1 MIRSKLASLSLA
13 LMLGLLSTLSLVA
26 VAPASAADQ
35 PSTLGI
41 AMQVQQGDDD
51 SSGDLNKNNR
61 LWFVIE
67 PGASGSRSFE
77 IRSSSQIDQ
86 VISMSLGAQANFTG
100 KLEYDPEGVTPI
112 AEWASFDKNNFVLK
126 ANTQTM
132 VNMTITVPKGSPID
146 TYEPTL
152 LIKASAVKQSKAQYK
167 LTNALQL
174 AHGMFVG
181 VGTSDQMRTAFTI
194 DDVNGATTNEGR
206 VLLVKFSNTGK
217 TPIALTGDLQLRNLT
232 FETATVGPL
241 SFATDTIAPGEST
254 TIAVPA
260 TEQITEDNWRIL
272 VTAKQGSIVMSRSFD
287 KELSFAGT
295 NWVWV
300 AQIGGLIAFGS
311 AILALVAIR
320 TLRKMRR
327 DRLAGIEAERLEAER
342 IANLERELQALREAQ
357 VAAGK
362 KASKPA
368 AKRTRTPKAEG

>member
-1 MIRSKLASLSLA
+1 MFRSKFVSLGLALSLCVLA
-13 LMLGLLSTLSLVA
+13 ALGLVL
-26 VAPASAADQ
+26 APAAQAAE
-35 PSTLGI
+35 SGGTLGI

-67 PGASGSRSFE
+67 PGESGSRSFE

-112 AEWASFDKNNFVLK
+112 ADWARFDKNNFVLK

-132 VNMTITVPKGSPID
+132 VKMTIAVPKGSPIE

-152 LIKASAVKQSKAQYK
+152 LIKASAVKQSTAQYK
-167 LTNALQL
+167 LNNALQL

-181 VGTSDQMRTAFTI
+181 VGTSDQMRTAFSI
-194 DDVNGATTNEGR
+194 DDVNGATTNQGR

-217 TPIALTGDLQLRNLT
+217 TPIALTGDLQLRNLS
-232 FETATVGPL
+232 FETETVGPL
-241 SFATDTIAPGEST
+241 PFATDTIAPGASQT
-254 TIAVPA
+254 VAVTAP
-260 TEQITEDNWRIL
+260 EQVTEDKWRIL

-287 KELSFAGT
+287 KDLSFAGT

-300 AQIGGLIAFGS
+300 AQVGGLIALGS
-311 AILALVAIR
+311 ALLALLAIR
-320 TLRKMRR
+320 TLRKLRR
-327 DRLAGIEAERLEAER
+327 DRLARIKAERLEAER
-342 IANLERELQALREAQ
+342 IAALERELLAL
-357 VAAGK
+357 K
-362 KASKPA
+362 KAQATAKPA
-368 AKRTRTPKAEG
+368 AKRVRKPKSEI